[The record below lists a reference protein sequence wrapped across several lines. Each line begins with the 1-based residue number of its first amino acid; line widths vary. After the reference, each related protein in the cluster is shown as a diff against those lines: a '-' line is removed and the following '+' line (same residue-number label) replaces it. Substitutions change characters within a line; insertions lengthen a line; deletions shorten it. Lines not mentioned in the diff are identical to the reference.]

1 MFDVFK
7 TDIRRVDDLGRIV
20 IPKIMRNKL
29 CINEGDMMTQV
40 VDGKRLLLMK
50 AYRLDQFRKEAQ
62 AIVEEISSKLD
73 VPVVICNPNVVVASS
88 AIYYTNATIKRE
100 VAERTVEF
108 DSKNTQEVLKPFEE
122 FNINAR
128 WAQPIVVN
136 DNIEGYIIVLEDDDL
151 LRHPEKFE
159 VEDSKEQVTRCIDVL
174 IHKMEGATE

>member
-7 TDIRRVDDLGRIV
+7 NDIRRVDDLGRIV

-29 CINEGDMMTQV
+29 RITEGDIMTWV

-62 AIVEEISSKLD
+62 AIVDEIHSKLD
-73 VPVVICNPNVVVASS
+73 VPVVICNPDVVVASS
-88 AIYYTNATIKRE
+88 AVYYTNATIRRE

-108 DSKNTQEVLKPFEE
+108 DSENTQEVLKPFED

-128 WAQPIVVN
+128 WVQPVVVD
-136 DNIEGYIIVLEDDDL
+136 DNVEGCFIVLEDDDL

-159 VEDSKEQVTRCIDVL
+159 AEDSKEQVTRCIDVL

>member
-29 CINEGDMMTQV
+29 CINEGDMMTWV

-62 AIVEEISSKLD
+62 AIVDEIHSKLD
-73 VPVVICNPNVVVASS
+73 VPVVICNPDVVVASS
-88 AIYYTNATIKRE
+88 AIYYANATIRREIAKR
-100 VAERTVEF
+100 TIEF

-128 WAQPIVVN
+128 WVKPIVVN
-136 DNIEGYIIVLEDDDL
+136 DNIEGYFIVLEDDDL
-151 LRHPEKFE
+151 LRHPKKFE
-159 VEDSKEQVTRCIDVL
+159 AKDSKEQVTRCIDTL
-174 IHKMEGATE
+174 IHGMEGATE